1 MQVDNIVITLYC
13 IPCPKPQD
21 NMVSRQSPIRSRC
34 ATLLLALLVSM
45 LAATT
50 TAFTIVPAAGVKA
63 KSRLFSEPWGGAS
76 KSGSSSGGNMEQV
89 EYKIFPDGR
98 VEETV
103 RGVKGNNCH
112 KVTDKVNEQ
121 LGEVVASSPTEEM
134 YEQEL
139 VNDQTL
145 TQNDGD
151 SFEGGTSW

>member
-1 MQVDNIVITLYC
+1 
-13 IPCPKPQD
+13 
-21 NMVSRQSPIRSRC
+21 
-34 ATLLLALLVSM
+34 
-45 LAATT
+45 
-50 TAFTIVPAAGVKA
+50 
-63 KSRLFSEPWGGAS
+63 
-76 KSGSSSGGNMEQV
+76 MEQV